1 MELVFFDLIDAGFFE
16 AFWNWN
22 SVSLTVGIYLCV
34 LFGAVAQYLLGKKCT
49 SWVSRGALVWLCLLG
64 LFAGEVSRLFITGWD
79 LLFIYIAYGF
89 VFCILLGA
97 GIMLII
103 QTIKKRY
110 KKSVIS
116 P

>member
-1 MELVFFDLIDAGFFE
+1 MVLELVFFDLIDAGFFE
-16 AFWNWN
+16 GFWNWN

-49 SWVSRGALVWLCLLG
+49 SWVSRGALVWFCLLG

-103 QTIKKRY
+103 LKIRNRKM
-110 KKSVIS
+110 I
-116 P
+116 

>member
-1 MELVFFDLIDAGFFE
+1 MGDKDCHSLECNHTTSSPEFELDLD
-16 AFWNWN
+16 
-22 SVSLTVGIYLCV
+22 
-34 LFGAVAQYLLGKKCT
+34 
-49 SWVSRGALVWLCLLG
+49 LG

-103 QTIKKRY
+103 LKIRNRKM
-110 KKSVIS
+110 I
-116 P
+116 

>member
-1 MELVFFDLIDAGFFE
+1 MVLELVFFDLIDAGFFE

-49 SWVSRGALVWLCLLG
+49 SWVSRGALVWFCLLG

-97 GIMLII
+97 GITLII
-103 QTIKKRY
+103 LKIRNRKM
-110 KKSVIS
+110 I
-116 P
+116 